1 MLIVQYQYINLRYF
15 YCTIANILSN
25 ISHEKLKL
33 TIHSLCLKSRKP
45 LPKSMISFGNIFLSV
60 QGLRQNILKSL
71 SIMRL
76 ENLCINVFIYLY
88 LLQTNKQLFV
98 CIFRDFIGH
107 VVKMTMYFRQIV
119 IQIKLFYSTGIVN
132 KMFWVPNKIPVNR
145 TECRCNCF
153 DTVYKGRL

>member
-76 ENLCINVFIYLY
+76 ENLCIHVFIYLGY
-88 LLQTNKQLFV
+88 MFV
-98 CIFRDFIGH
+98 YFHDFIGH
-107 VVKMTMYFRQIV
+107 LVKMPMHFRHIV

-132 KMFWVPNKIPVNR
+132 KMFWVPNKVPVNR

>member
-25 ISHEKLKL
+25 ISHEKLRL

-88 LLQTNKQLFV
+88 NKQIAICL
-98 CIFRDFIGH
+98 
-107 VVKMTMYFRQIV
+107 YFSWFYWSRGENDNVFSTNCNIDKIV
-119 IQIKLFYSTGIVN
+119 LFYRYSQQDVLGS
-132 KMFWVPNKIPVNR
+132 KQDPCEPNGMP
-145 TECRCNCF
+145 
-153 DTVYKGRL
+153 L